1 MSKYKSQIII
11 YKTEDGQTKIEVQ
24 FDGATAWLT
33 QTALAELFQTTKQNV
48 SLHIKNIFEEGEL
61 TANSVVKESLTTAT
75 DGKTYRINYY
85 NLDLIISVGYRV
97 KSSIATVF
105 RQWATARL
113 REYVVKGFVL
123 NDERLKN
130 PDLPF
135 DYFEELLRRIQDIRT
150 SEKRFY
156 KKITDIYAT
165 SADYNASDP
174 ISIKFFQTV
183 QNKLH
188 WAITGK
194 TAAEIVGERAD
205 STKPNMGMTSWRGAR
220 PRKDEVAIAKNYLD
234 EKELAAL
241 NNLVEQYLVFA
252 EGQAMKR
259 TPMNMKDWILKLNG
273 FLTLNDRDILDN
285 AGRISHE
292 IVKTLAEQEYEKYL
306 QKSLAQPSKSDI
318 DFEQFF
324 QKTKAL
330 PKSKKGKK

>member
-1 MSKYKSQIII
+1 
-11 YKTEDGQTKIEVQ
+11 
-24 FDGATAWLT
+24 
-33 QTALAELFQTTKQNV
+33 
-48 SLHIKNIFEEGEL
+48 
-61 TANSVVKESLTTAT
+61 
-75 DGKTYRINYY
+75 
-85 NLDLIISVGYRV
+85 
-97 KSSIATVF
+97 
-105 RQWATARL
+105 
-113 REYVVKGFVL
+113 
-123 NDERLKN
+123 
-130 PDLPF
+130 
-135 DYFEELLRRIQDIRT
+135 
-150 SEKRFY
+150 
-156 KKITDIYAT
+156 
-165 SADYNASDP
+165 
-174 ISIKFFQTV
+174 
-183 QNKLH
+183 
-188 WAITGK
+188 
-194 TAAEIVGERAD
+194 
-205 STKPNMGMTSWRGAR
+205 MTSWRGAR

>member
-75 DGKTYRINYY
+75 DGKTNKINYY

-194 TAAEIVGERAD
+194 TA
-205 STKPNMGMTSWRGAR
+205 T
-220 PRKDEVAIAKNYLD
+220 
-234 EKELAAL
+234 
-241 NNLVEQYLVFA
+241 
-252 EGQAMKR
+252 
-259 TPMNMKDWILKLNG
+259 
-273 FLTLNDRDILDN
+273 
-285 AGRISHE
+285 
-292 IVKTLAEQEYEKYL
+292 
-306 QKSLAQPSKSDI
+306 
-318 DFEQFF
+318 
-324 QKTKAL
+324 
-330 PKSKKGKK
+330 